1 MNSIQ
6 SVSIHRNLPSGGW
19 IAGVL
24 FIVLLLTSCK
34 SDTNEAFASGYF
46 EAVETIVSARGNG
59 TIQYLNVEEG
69 MDLQAD
75 TKVGQIDSTQ
85 IYLTI
90 RQIQAQKGAVLSRKP
105 DISSQ
110 TAILKEQLA
119 HANRELIRVENLNA
133 GGAATQK
140 QLDDARSA
148 VAVLNRQLSAQ
159 QTTLDKTSAS
169 VGKETN
175 PLEVQISLLQ
185 DQLEKCRII
194 NPVTGTVL
202 VKYAEPTE
210 MTAIGR
216 PLYKIADL
224 STLQLRAYITGKQL
238 GSLKLGQKVKVTT
251 DLGKE
256 KPAEYEGTVNWIS
269 NKAEFTPKTIQTHE
283 ERSNEVFAI
292 KVVVKNDGFLKIG
305 MYGEIAPPNL
315 PKGEAIK
322 E

>member
-6 SVSIHRNLPSGGW
+6 SVRIHRNLPSGGW

-34 SDTNEAFASGYF
+34 STTNEAFASGYF

-292 KVVVKNDGFLKIG
+292 KVAVKNDGFLKIG

-315 PKGEAIK
+315 PNTEAIK

>member
-6 SVSIHRNLPSGGW
+6 SVRIHRNLPSGGW
-19 IAGVL
+19 IAGAL

-34 SDTNEAFASGYF
+34 SATNEAFASGYF

-119 HANRELIRVENLNA
+119 HANRELIRVENLSA

-292 KVVVKNDGFLKIG
+292 KVAVKNDGFLKIG

-315 PKGEAIK
+315 PNTEAIK

>member
-34 SDTNEAFASGYF
+34 SATNEVFASGYF

-292 KVVVKNDGFLKIG
+292 KVAVKNDGFLKIG

-315 PKGEAIK
+315 PNTEAIK

>member
-1 MNSIQ
+1 MNPIQ
-6 SVSIHRNLPSGGW
+6 SIRIHQKLPSGGW

-238 GSLKLGQKVKVTT
+238 GSLKLGQKMKVTT

-292 KVVVKNDGFLKIG
+292 KVAVKNDGFLKIG

>member
-19 IAGVL
+19 IAGAL

-34 SDTNEAFASGYF
+34 SATNEAFASGYF

-292 KVVVKNDGFLKIG
+292 KVAVKNDGFLKIG

>member
-6 SVSIHRNLPSGGW
+6 SVSIHRNLPSRGW

-34 SDTNEAFASGYF
+34 STTNEAFASGYF

-75 TKVGQIDSTQ
+75 NKVGQIDSTQ

-133 GGAATQK
+133 GGAAAQK

-292 KVVVKNDGFLKIG
+292 KVAVKNDGFLKIG

>member
-1 MNSIQ
+1 MNPIQ
-6 SVSIHRNLPSGGW
+6 SIRIHQKLPSGGW

-292 KVVVKNDGFLKIG
+292 KVAVKNDGFLKIG

>member
-6 SVSIHRNLPSGGW
+6 SVRIHRNLPSGGW
-19 IAGVL
+19 IAGAL

-34 SDTNEAFASGYF
+34 SATNEVFASGYF

-292 KVVVKNDGFLKIG
+292 KVAVKNDGFLKIG

-315 PKGEAIK
+315 PNGEAIK

>member
-292 KVVVKNDGFLKIG
+292 KVAVKNDGFLKIG

-315 PKGEAIK
+315 PNTEAIK

>member
-256 KPAEYEGTVNWIS
+256 KPAEYDGTVNWIS

-292 KVVVKNDGFLKIG
+292 KVAVKNDGFLKIG

-315 PKGEAIK
+315 PNTEAIK

>member
-1 MNSIQ
+1 MNPIQ

-34 SDTNEAFASGYF
+34 STTNEAFASGYF

-292 KVVVKNDGFLKIG
+292 KVAVKNDGFLKIG

>member
-1 MNSIQ
+1 MNPIQ
-6 SVSIHRNLPSGGW
+6 SIRIHQKLPSGGW

-34 SDTNEAFASGYF
+34 STTNEAFASGYF

-238 GSLKLGQKVKVTT
+238 GSLKLGQKMKVTT

-292 KVVVKNDGFLKIG
+292 KVAVKNDGFLKIG

-315 PKGEAIK
+315 PNTEAIK

>member
-1 MNSIQ
+1 MNPIQ
-6 SVSIHRNLPSGGW
+6 SIPSFKTSPSSAW
-19 IAGVL
+19 RAIFFL
-24 FIVLLLTSCK
+24 SLLLLISCR
-34 SDTNEAFASGYF
+34 SNDTEAFASGYF
-46 EAVETIVSARGNG
+46 EAVETIVSAQANG
-59 TIQYLNVEEG
+59 SILELNIQEG
-69 MDLQAD
+69 QEL
-75 TKVGQIDSTQ
+75 TEGEKVGQIDSTQ

-90 RQIQAQKGAVLSRKP
+90 RQIQAQQGAVLSRKP

-269 NKAEFTPKTIQTHE
+269 NKAEFTPKTIQTRD
-283 ERSNEVFAI
+283 ERSNEVYAVKI
-292 KVVVKNDGFLKIG
+292 AVKNDGYLKIG

>member
-6 SVSIHRNLPSGGW
+6 SVRIHRNLPSGGW
-19 IAGVL
+19 IAGAL

-34 SDTNEAFASGYF
+34 SDTKEAFASGYF

-292 KVVVKNDGFLKIG
+292 KVAVKNDGFLKIG

-315 PKGEAIK
+315 PNAEAIK

>member
-19 IAGVL
+19 IAGAL

-292 KVVVKNDGFLKIG
+292 KVAVKNDGFLKIG

>member
-34 SDTNEAFASGYF
+34 SDTNEAFAAGYF

-185 DQLEKCRII
+185 DQLE
-194 NPVTGTVL
+194 
-202 VKYAEPTE
+202 
-210 MTAIGR
+210 
-216 PLYKIADL
+216 
-224 STLQLRAYITGKQL
+224 
-238 GSLKLGQKVKVTT
+238 
-251 DLGKE
+251 
-256 KPAEYEGTVNWIS
+256 
-269 NKAEFTPKTIQTHE
+269 
-283 ERSNEVFAI
+283 
-292 KVVVKNDGFLKIG
+292 
-305 MYGEIAPPNL
+305 
-315 PKGEAIK
+315 
-322 E
+322 

>member
-6 SVSIHRNLPSGGW
+6 SVRIHRNLPSGGW

-34 SDTNEAFASGYF
+34 SDTHEAFASGYF

-59 TIQYLNVEEG
+59 TIQYLNIEEG
-69 MDLQAD
+69 MELQAD

-85 IYLTI
+85 IHLTI

-292 KVVVKNDGFLKIG
+292 KVAVKNDGFLKIG

-315 PKGEAIK
+315 PNTEAIK

>member
-1 MNSIQ
+1 MNPIQ
-6 SVSIHRNLPSGGW
+6 SIRIHQKLPSGGW

-34 SDTNEAFASGYF
+34 SPTNEAFASGYF

-292 KVVVKNDGFLKIG
+292 KVAVKNDGFLKIG

>member
-34 SDTNEAFASGYF
+34 SATNEAFASGYF

-292 KVVVKNDGFLKIG
+292 KVAVKNDGFLKIG

-315 PKGEAIK
+315 PNTEAIK

>member
-6 SVSIHRNLPSGGW
+6 SVRIHRNLPSGGW
-19 IAGVL
+19 IAGAL

-34 SDTNEAFASGYF
+34 SDTKEVFASGYF

-292 KVVVKNDGFLKIG
+292 KVAVKNDGFLKIG

-315 PKGEAIK
+315 PNTEAIK

>member
-1 MNSIQ
+1 MNPIQ
-6 SVSIHRNLPSGGW
+6 SIRIHQKLPSGGW

-292 KVVVKNDGFLKIG
+292 KVAVKNDGFLKIG

-315 PKGEAIK
+315 PNTEAIK

>member
-1 MNSIQ
+1 MNPIQ
-6 SVSIHRNLPSGGW
+6 SIRIHQKLPSGGW

-185 DQLEKCRII
+185 DQLAKCRII

-292 KVVVKNDGFLKIG
+292 KVAVKNDGFLKIG

-315 PKGEAIK
+315 PNTEAIK

>member
-159 QTTLDKTSAS
+159 QTTLDKTSVS

-256 KPAEYEGTVNWIS
+256 KPAEYDGTVNWIS

-292 KVVVKNDGFLKIG
+292 KVAVKNDGFLKIG

-315 PKGEAIK
+315 PNTEAIK